1 MKAGIWGA
9 GFVAHT
15 HAEAIKG
22 ESVSIGAVV
31 DVDLQCAK
39 DFADKWDVETY
50 GSDESILFRDDI
62 TVVHVC
68 TPPNLHYEMIMKLL
82 DAGKHVL
89 CEKPLCLENE
99 QAEEL
104 VRYAKEKSLLCAV
117 NYNVRF
123 HQACQKAME
132 IVSSADFGP
141 VYLIHGS
148 YLQEFH
154 VLPNP
159 YGWRYDP
166 VLAGKMRAVTEIGSH
181 WMDIAQCISGKTI
194 THVSAVFGNFN
205 PTRSLKDGLMH
216 RLGEHPDGDSIDVKS
231 EDAAAVNIKFSD
243 GAIGTALF
251 SEISQGRINRLSL
264 EVTGL
269 ERNLWWNSEDNNM
282 LYTSRKGEGVNKQ
295 VFAFGNGFAD
305 TFRSLLSAYY
315 ADVRLGIVPKK
326 PVYPSFEEG
335 AQIVRLCN
343 ALHESAQHNA
353 KWIEIS

>member
-22 ESVSIGAVV
+22 ENVPIGAVV
-31 DVDLQCAK
+31 DVDLLCAK
-39 DFADKWDVETY
+39 DFADKWGAETY
-50 GSDESILFRDDI
+50 GFDASILLRDDI

-68 TPPNLHYEMIMKLL
+68 TPPNLHYEMVMQLL
-82 DAGKHVL
+82 EAGKHVL
-89 CEKPLCLENE
+89 CEKPLCLESD
-99 QAEEL
+99 QADEL
-104 VRYAKEKSLLCAV
+104 VRYAKEKGLICAV

-132 IVSSADFGP
+132 IVSSDDFGP
-141 VYLIHGS
+141 VFLIHGS

-159 YGWRYDP
+159 HGWRYDP

-181 WMDIAQCISGKTI
+181 WMDIAQYISGKSLTF
-194 THVSAVFGNFN
+194 VSAVFGNFN
-205 PTRSLKDGLMH
+205 PTRTLKDGFMH
-216 RLGEHPDGDSIDVKS
+216 LPGTHQAGDTIDVLS
-231 EDAAAVNIKFSD
+231 EDAATINIKFSD
-243 GAIGTALF
+243 GAIGTAIF

-305 TFRSLLSAYY
+305 TFRSLLGAYY
-315 ADVRLGIVPKK
+315 SDVRIGKAPDKT
-326 PVYPSFEEG
+326 VYPSFEEG
-335 AQIVRLCN
+335 ARIVRLCN
-343 ALHESAQHNA
+343 ALHESAIDNA
-353 KWIEIS
+353 KWVEV